1 MKKALNIFKLNFVKI
16 LILSLMIIL
25 PVYLMQEFLLV
36 PFTPELPTETDL
48 ETLESYSVDSS
59 LLWFFFGA
67 ILLSLLTELYKI
79 GIIKLSYESLESRNI
94 SVSEIMDSSMRIW
107 PKTILTTLLYSLFV
121 ACGFMLFFIPGM
133 IMYVL
138 YFFYMQIVVITG
150 IWGRGSFLISSLYV
164 KKMLNKTI
172 GLVLFGIVLQYSVSL
187 LASVAQLAIS
197 NSIVSSAAAVVI
209 FFLGQFAITYMD
221 ILATVLLYDTKLD
234 ISIDAFR
241 KTKREN
247 NGEH

>member
-16 LILSLMIIL
+16 LILSFMIIL
-25 PVYLMQEFLLV
+25 PVYLIQEFLLV
-36 PFTPELPTETDL
+36 PFTPELPAQTDI
-48 ETLESYSVDSS
+48 EALESYSTDSS
-59 LLWFFFGA
+59 ILWYFLGV
-67 ILLSLLTELYKI
+67 ILLGMLTELHKI

-94 SVSEIMDSSMRIW
+94 NVSEIMDFSMRIW

-121 ACGFMLFFIPGM
+121 ACGIMLFFIPGM

-138 YFFYMQIVVITG
+138 YFFYIQVVVITG

-172 GLVLFGIVLQYSVSL
+172 GLVLFGIVLQYSVAL

-197 NSIVSSAAAVVI
+197 NSVVSSAVAVVI
-209 FFLGQFAITYMD
+209 FFLGQFVVTYTD
-221 ILATVLLYDTKLD
+221 ILATVLLCDTKLE
-234 ISIDAFR
+234 INIGAFR
-241 KTKREN
+241 KKKREKD
-247 NGEH
+247 GEY